1 MQKQKKPFKKT
12 FTILENAALP
22 TEQQKEKM
30 LDQVLLEYRYCDSA
44 VAKIGRLIT
53 VYPWRFAFG
62 FSTIQAVICTM
73 IWGTRYTNIFLG
85 IFGG

>member
-1 MQKQKKPFKKT
+1 MKKNNRPYAVLRNT
-12 FTILENAALP
+12 ALP

-30 LDQVLLEYRYCDSA
+30 LDQILLECRKLDTSPA
-44 VAKIGRLIT
+44 LKIYRLIC

-62 FSTIQAVICTM
+62 LSAVQALICTM
-73 IWGTRYTNIFLG
+73 IWGSGYTNMILR